1 VAISLIIPL
10 SLSSLF
16 STAFPDLEFLD
27 RARKSLHLSYAE
39 GEIEM
44 TLPLLDYKLTTQNQR
59 VSSFG
64 TVDTNGDILYV
75 YRLEDSRGADEIDE
89 LINAAYRQVF
99 NEQEQL
105 RFNRQIALETQ
116 LRNHSISV
124 RDFIRGLAKSER
136 FYRLVVEPNNNYRL
150 VEMCLKRLLGRA
162 PYNKDEEIAWSI
174 VIATKGWG
182 GFVDTLIDS
191 DEYTQVFGDNVV
203 PYQRKRGSS
212 RVDLQACKL
221 GTGRRFTTS

>member
-1 VAISLIIPL
+1 
-10 SLSSLF
+10 
-16 STAFPDLEFLD
+16 
-27 RARKSLHLSYAE
+27 
-39 GEIEM
+39 M

-59 VSSFG
+59 VASFG
-64 TVDTNGDILYV
+64 IVDTNGDILYI

-162 PYNKDEEIAWSI
+162 PYER
-174 VIATKGWG
+174 
-182 GFVDTLIDS
+182 
-191 DEYTQVFGDNVV
+191 
-203 PYQRKRGSS
+203 QRKAPGFQPGDIS
-212 RVDLQACKL
+212 A
-221 GTGRRFTTS
+221 G